1 MRQFRTISSVA
12 AVVCFAHSAFAGGAG
27 GAASKGGQSGGSP
40 KSPGFQSGSGAGVA
54 SGRANNSQAGVSD
67 AVKGAPVE
75 YPLVYRPLGYLGT
88 IGPAPMRFGPPSPAG
103 TERTPPRVAASS
115 PKPDLSK
122 TAEAMAGIQAI
133 EQYRSVF
140 GGDLR
145 NEHERIFN
153 KPLPELAN
161 VDPGKDDPT
170 FQPGSSRGSI
180 SAGPGPNEVL
190 QFFAA
195 PVIVDPLQQD
205 RRRRFLFDPVPTA
218 PQGRFFQQPPVIVNP
233 AQSRATLIT
242 E

>member
-1 MRQFRTISSVA
+1 MRQIRTISSVA
-12 AVVCFAHSAFAGGAG
+12 AVVCFAHSVFAGEAGGAG
-27 GAASKGGQSGGSP
+27 SQGGRSGGSQ
-40 KSPGFQSGSGAGVA
+40 KSSGAQSGSGAGA
-54 SGRANNSQAGVSD
+54 AYGRANNSQSAASD
-67 AVKGAPVE
+67 AGKGGPVE

-103 TERTPPRVAASS
+103 TERTPPRVSESS

-122 TAEAMAGIQAI
+122 TAEAMAGTEAI
-133 EQYRSVF
+133 EAYRSVF
-140 GGDLR
+140 GKR
-145 NEHERIFN
+145 
-153 KPLPELAN
+153 LPVPEGSA
-161 VDPGKDDPT
+161 PAGEDDPN
-170 FQPGSSRGSI
+170 FQPGSSRSTI

>member
-12 AVVCFAHSAFAGGAG
+12 AVVCFAHSVFAGGADGAASQGGKSGGSGGSQKSAGAQSGSGG
-27 GAASKGGQSGGSP
+27 GAAS
-40 KSPGFQSGSGAGVA
+40 
-54 SGRANNSQAGVSD
+54 GRAGNSQSGVSD

-103 TERTPPRVAASS
+103 TERTPPRVSDSS

-122 TAEAMAGIQAI
+122 TAEAMAGTEAI
-133 EQYRSVF
+133 EAYRSVF
-140 GGDLR
+140 GKR
-145 NEHERIFN
+145 
-153 KPLPELAN
+153 LPVPEGSA
-161 VDPGKDDPT
+161 PAGADDPNY
-170 FQPGSSRGSI
+170 QPESSRGSI

>member
-12 AVVCFAHSAFAGGAG
+12 AVICFAHSVFAGGAG
-27 GAASKGGQSGGSP
+27 GAASQGGQSGGSQ
-40 KSPGFQSGSGAGVA
+40 KSPGAQSGSGAGAA
-54 SGRANNSQAGVSD
+54 SGRANNSQAAVSD

-122 TAEAMAGIQAI
+122 TAEAMAGTEAI
-133 EQYRSVF
+133 EAYRSVF
-140 GGDLR
+140 GKR
-145 NEHERIFN
+145 
-153 KPLPELAN
+153 LPVPEGSA
-161 VDPGKDDPT
+161 PAGEDDPN

-195 PVIVDPLQQD
+195 PVIIDPLQQD

>member
-27 GAASKGGQSGGSP
+27 GAASKGGQSGGSQ
-40 KSPGFQSGSGAGVA
+40 KSPGSQSGSGAGAA
-54 SGRANNSQAGVSD
+54 SGRANNAQSASSD

-103 TERTPPRVAASS
+103 TERTPPRVAESS

-122 TAEAMAGIQAI
+122 TAEAMAGTEAI
-133 EQYRSVF
+133 EAYRSVF
-140 GGDLR
+140 GKR
-145 NEHERIFN
+145 
-153 KPLPELAN
+153 LPVPEGSA
-161 VDPGKDDPT
+161 PAGEDDPN

>member
-1 MRQFRTISSVA
+1 MRQVRTISSVI
-12 AVVCFAHSAFAGGAG
+12 AVVCFAHSVFAGGGG
-27 GAASKGGQSGGSP
+27 GAASQGGQSGGAP
-40 KSPGFQSGSGAGVA
+40 KSPAAQSGSGAGAA
-54 SGRANNSQAGVSD
+54 SARSNNAQSAASD

-103 TERTPPRVAASS
+103 TERTPPRVAEASQ
-115 PKPDLSK
+115 KPELSK
-122 TAEAMAGIQAI
+122 TAEGMAGTEAI
-133 EQYRSVF
+133 EAYRSVF
-140 GGDLR
+140 G
-145 NEHERIFN
+145 
-153 KPLPELAN
+153 KKLPVPEDSPPA
-161 VDPGKDDPT
+161 GEDDPD
-170 FQPGSSRGSI
+170 FQPGSSRGTT

-195 PVIVDPLQQD
+195 PVVVDPLQQD

-218 PQGRFFQQPPVIVNP
+218 PQGRFLQRPPVIVNP